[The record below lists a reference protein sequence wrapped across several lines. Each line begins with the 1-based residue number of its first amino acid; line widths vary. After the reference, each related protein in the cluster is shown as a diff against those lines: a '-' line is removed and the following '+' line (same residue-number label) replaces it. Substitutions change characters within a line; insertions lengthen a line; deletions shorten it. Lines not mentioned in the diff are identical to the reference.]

1 MVRDVHDDYI
11 MIHIRATSTYIM
23 YLSHGNDK
31 TAFKASEKI
40 AAKLN
45 MKNNAETAMGQ
56 PVKSKKRFLQCQDP
70 RTMWTE
76 RSILGSLLQPNLRSS
91 FRYAALRRKRH
102 RCRKRRHRP
111 FRSHH
116 RHRRKHHCH
125 CRELD
130 HRRRHRYREHSR
142 RQ

>member
-1 MVRDVHDDYI
+1 
-11 MIHIRATSTYIM
+11 M

-76 RSILGSLLQPNLRSS
+76 RSILGSRI
-91 FRYAALRRKRH
+91 
-102 RCRKRRHRP
+102 
-111 FRSHH
+111 
-116 RHRRKHHCH
+116 
-125 CRELD
+125 
-130 HRRRHRYREHSR
+130 
-142 RQ
+142 

>member
-1 MVRDVHDDYI
+1 
-11 MIHIRATSTYIM
+11 M

-31 TAFKASEKI
+31 TAFKANEKI

-76 RSILGSLLQPNLRSS
+76 RSILGSRD
-91 FRYAALRRKRH
+91 RRKRH

-130 HRRRHRYREHSR
+130 HRKRHRYREHSR